1 MESTFD
7 VIIIGAG
14 PAGISA
20 ALYARRA
27 NLSVLVLHAG
37 IGSLE
42 KARKIENYYGFPA
55 GISGEEL
62 YRNGISQAENLG
74 IEILKKEATEIRI
87 NGDFS
92 FTVSDG
98 KSGFSAKSVV
108 IATGS
113 KKLKPKIRGIEEF
126 EGKGVSYCAVCDA
139 FFYRNK
145 NVAVIGDGKF
155 AVSEA
160 EELSNVAAKVS
171 ILTDGKG
178 TGEIEKILEEE
189 KISGKFT
196 LDSRKIKEIKG
207 DENGKVSGIIF
218 EDGSDMNTDGI
229 FVALGKAGAA
239 DFAKKLGLALK
250 GDSIGTNEKTE
261 TNIPGVFACGDAAG
275 GLLQVSKSVYEG
287 AKAGLQAAEFIRKSR
302 ESKQSDGQ

>member
-74 IEILKKEATEIRI
+74 VKILQKEATEIRI

-98 KSGFSAKSVV
+98 KIGFSAKSVV

-113 KKLKPKIRGIEEF
+113 KKLKPKIKGIEEF

-145 NVAVIGDGKF
+145 NVAVIGNGKF

-160 EELSNVAAKVS
+160 KELSNVASNVS

-178 TGEIEKILEEE
+178 TGEIERILKEE

-196 LDSRKIKEIKG
+196 LDIRKIKEIKG

-218 EDGSDMNTDGI
+218 DDGSEMKTDGI

-250 GDSIGTNEKTE
+250 GDSIWTNEKAE
-261 TNIPGVFACGDAAG
+261 TNIPGVFACGDAAA

-287 AKAGLQAAEFIRKSR
+287 AKAGLQATEFIRKSK
-302 ESKQSDGQ
+302 ESKQSGVQ

>member
-1 MESTFD
+1 MKSTFD

-37 IGSLE
+37 AGSLE
-42 KARKIENYYGFPA
+42 KAHRIENYYGFPA
-55 GISGEEL
+55 GISGGEL

-74 IEILKKEATEIRI
+74 VEILQKEATEIRI
-87 NGDFS
+87 NDDFS

-98 KSGFSAKSVV
+98 KSGFSAKSIV
-108 IATGS
+108 IATGN
-113 KKLKPKIRGIEEF
+113 KKLRPKIRGIEEF

-160 EELSNVAAKVS
+160 KELSNIAAKVS
-171 ILTDGKG
+171 ILSDGKDKD
-178 TGEIEKILEEE
+178 EIEKILEEE
-189 KISGKFT
+189 KISGKIS
-196 LDSRKIKEIKG
+196 LDSRKIDGIKG
-207 DENGKVSGIIF
+207 DESGKVSGIIF
-218 EDGSDMNTDGI
+218 EDGREMKTDGI

-250 GDSIGTNEKTE
+250 GDSIEANEKAE

-275 GLLQVSKSVYEG
+275 GLLQVSKAVYEG
-287 AKAGLQAAEFIRKSR
+287 AKAGLQAAEFIRKSK
-302 ESKQSDGQ
+302 EN

>member
-1 MESTFD
+1 MKSDFD
-7 VIIIGAG
+7 VSIIGAG

-27 NLSVLVLHAG
+27 GFNVLVLNAG

-42 KARKIENYYGFPA
+42 KASKIENYYGFPA
-55 GISGEEL
+55 GISGVEL

-74 IEILKKEATEIRI
+74 VEILEKEATEIRI
-87 NGDFS
+87 NGDLS

-108 IATGS
+108 IAAGS
-113 KKLKPKIRGIEEF
+113 KKLKPNIMGIEEF

-139 FFYRNK
+139 FFYKNK

-160 EELSNVAAKVS
+160 EELSNTAAKVS
-171 ILTDGKG
+171 ILTDGKDK
-178 TGEIEKILEEE
+178 EKIEKILEEE
-189 KISGKFT
+189 QISGKISV
-196 LDSRKIKEIKG
+196 DSRKIGRING
-207 DENGKVSGIIF
+207 DESGKVSGVIF
-218 EDGSDMNTDGI
+218 DNGSEMSADGI

-250 GDSIGTNEKTE
+250 GDSIETNEKTE
-261 TNIPGVFACGDAAG
+261 TNIPGIFACGDAAG
-275 GLLQVSKSVYEG
+275 GLLQVSKAVYEG
-287 AKAGLQAAEFIRKSR
+287 AKAGLQAAEFVRKTN
-302 ESKQSDGQ
+302 KTTNV

>member
-1 MESTFD
+1 MKSDFD

-27 NLSVLVLHAG
+27 GFNVLVLNAG

-42 KARKIENYYGFPA
+42 KASKIENYYGFPA
-55 GISGEEL
+55 GISGVEL

-74 IEILKKEATEIRI
+74 VEILEKEATEIRI
-87 NGDFS
+87 NGDLS

-108 IATGS
+108 IAAGS
-113 KKLKPKIRGIEEF
+113 KKLKPNIMGIEEF

-139 FFYRNK
+139 FFYKNK

-160 EELSNVAAKVS
+160 EELSNTAAKVS
-171 ILTDGKG
+171 ILTDGKDK
-178 TGEIEKILEEE
+178 EKIEKILEEE
-189 KISGKFT
+189 QISGKISV
-196 LDSRKIKEIKG
+196 DSRKIGRING
-207 DENGKVSGIIF
+207 DESGKVSGV
-218 EDGSDMNTDGI
+218 

-250 GDSIGTNEKTE
+250 GDSIETNEKTE
-261 TNIPGVFACGDAAG
+261 TNIPGIFACGDAAG
-275 GLLQVSKSVYEG
+275 GLLQVSKAVYEG
-287 AKAGLQAAEFIRKSR
+287 AKAGLQAAEFVRKTN
-302 ESKQSDGQ
+302 KTTNV

>member
-27 NLSVLVLHAG
+27 NLSVLILHAG
-37 IGSLE
+37 TGSLE
-42 KARKIENYYGFPA
+42 KAHRIENYYGFPA

-74 IEILKKEATEIRI
+74 VEILQKEATEIRI
-87 NGDFS
+87 NDELS

-98 KSGFSAKSVV
+98 RTEFSAKSIV
-108 IATGS
+108 IATGN
-113 KKLKPKIRGIEEF
+113 KKLRPKIRGIEEF

-155 AVSEA
+155 AVNEA
-160 EELSNVAAKVS
+160 KELSNVAVKVS
-171 ILTDGKG
+171 ILTDGKDK
-178 TGEIEKILEEE
+178 GEIEKILEEE
-189 KISGKFT
+189 KISGKIS
-196 LDSRKIKEIKG
+196 LDSRKIDGIKG
-207 DENGKVSGIIF
+207 NESGKVSGILF
-218 EDGSDMNTDGI
+218 EDGSEMSADGI

-250 GDSIGTNEKTE
+250 GDSIETNEKAE

-275 GLLQVSKSVYEG
+275 GLLQVSKAVYEG
-287 AKAGLQAAEFIRKSR
+287 AKAGLQAAEFIRKSKGKKA
-302 ESKQSDGQ
+302 SGVQ

>member
-74 IEILKKEATEIRI
+74 VKILQKEATEIRI

-98 KSGFSAKSVV
+98 KIGFSAKSVV

-113 KKLKPKIRGIEEF
+113 KKLKPKIKGIEEF

-145 NVAVIGDGKF
+145 NVAVIGNGKF

-160 EELSNVAAKVS
+160 KELSNVASNVS

-178 TGEIEKILEEE
+178 TGEIERILKEE
-189 KISGKFT
+189 KISG
-196 LDSRKIKEIKG
+196 
-207 DENGKVSGIIF
+207 IIF
-218 EDGSDMNTDGI
+218 DDGSEMKTDGI

-250 GDSIGTNEKTE
+250 GDSIWTNEKAE
-261 TNIPGVFACGDAAG
+261 TNIPGVFACGDAAA

-287 AKAGLQAAEFIRKSR
+287 AKAGLQATEFIRKSK
-302 ESKQSDGQ
+302 ESKQSGVQ

>member
-27 NLSVLVLHAG
+27 NLRVLVLHLG

-42 KARKIENYYGFPA
+42 KARKIENYYGFPE

-74 IEILKKEATEIRI
+74 VKVLKKEATEIRI
-87 NGDFS
+87 NDDFS

-108 IATGS
+108 IAAGS
-113 KKLKPKIRGIEEF
+113 KKLKPKIKRIEEF

-155 AVSEA
+155 AESEA
-160 EELSNVAAKVS
+160 KELSNTAAEVS
-171 ILTDGKG
+171 ILTDGKD

-196 LDSRKIKEIKG
+196 VDSRKIGEIKG
-207 DENGKVSGIIF
+207 DENGKVSGLLF
-218 EDGSDMNTDGI
+218 EDGSEMKTDGI

-261 TNIPGVFACGDAAG
+261 TNIPGIFACGDAAG

-287 AKAGLQAAEFIRKSR
+287 AKAGLQVAEFIRKSR
-302 ESKQSDGQ
+302 ENKISGVQ